1 MEQNT
6 PSVRLLDFIRSS
18 PSCYHAIDNIR
29 RKLIE
34 KGYIELSEGEDWSV
48 EVGGKYFVTRNSSSI
63 IAFRIPERVVGGFMV
78 VASHSDS
85 PTFRVKPN
93 PELSGPENYVR
104 LNTERYGGMILDS
117 WFDRPLS
124 VAGRIMVREN
134 GRIVEKLVSVDDDL
148 LIIPHVAIHML
159 KSNDGI
165 VYNPA
170 QDLVPLFGLAGPD
183 EKPQGSLMKI
193 VAEAAGVDPD
203 NILSHDLFLV
213 NRQRQSVWGRS
224 KEFISS
230 PKLDDLQCAFSAF
243 EAFTDSESDNLTNS
257 GHSIPVMFVADN
269 EEVGSATMQGAGSTF
284 LADTLL
290 RVTSALEVCGAK
302 CDCFG
307 AYCTN
312 SAGNSIAAYRRM
324 LASSMLLSAD
334 NAHAVHPNH
343 PELADPTHRPRL
355 NGGVVIKYNAAQL
368 YTTDSY
374 SSAIFLEMCK
384 KVGVPTQMF
393 CNRSDIRGGS
403 TLGSI
408 SNTKVPLHAVDIG
421 VAQLAMHSSYETC
434 GAFDTGHMINAM
446 KEFFSSSLLV
456 KNGSV
461 EIV

>member
-134 GRIVEKLVSVDDDL
+134 GRIVEKLVSVDNDL

-243 EAFTDSESDNLTNS
+243 EAFTDSESDNS
-257 GHSIPVMFVADN
+257 DQFRSFY
-269 EEVGSATMQGAGSTF
+269 
-284 LADTLL
+284 
-290 RVTSALEVCGAK
+290 TSYVC
-302 CDCFG
+302 
-307 AYCTN
+307 
-312 SAGNSIAAYRRM
+312 RR
-324 LASSMLLSAD
+324 
-334 NAHAVHPNH
+334 
-343 PELADPTHRPRL
+343 
-355 NGGVVIKYNAAQL
+355 
-368 YTTDSY
+368 
-374 SSAIFLEMCK
+374 
-384 KVGVPTQMF
+384 
-393 CNRSDIRGGS
+393 
-403 TLGSI
+403 
-408 SNTKVPLHAVDIG
+408 
-421 VAQLAMHSSYETC
+421 
-434 GAFDTGHMINAM
+434 
-446 KEFFSSSLLV
+446 
-456 KNGSV
+456 
-461 EIV
+461 

>member
-18 PSCYHAIDNIR
+18 PSCYHAVDNIR

-93 PELSGPENYVR
+93 PELSGPENYIR

-134 GRIVEKLVSVDDDL
+134 GRIAEKLVSVDDDL

-203 NILSHDLFLV
+203 SILSHDLFLV

-243 EAFTDSESDNLTNS
+243 EAFTDSESGNLTNS
-257 GHSIPVMFVADN
+257 GHSIPVMFVTDN
-269 EEVGSATMQGAGSTF
+269 EEVGSATMQGAASTF

-434 GAFDTGHMINAM
+434 GAFDTGYMINAM

>member
-18 PSCYHAIDNIR
+18 PSCYHAVDNIR

-34 KGYIELSEGEDWSV
+34 KGFTELSEGEDWSV

-93 PELSGPENYVR
+93 PELSGPENYIR

-134 GRIVEKLVSVDDDL
+134 GRITEKLVSVDDDL

-193 VAEAAGVDPD
+193 VAEAAGVDP
-203 NILSHDLFLV
+203 NSILSHDLFLV

-243 EAFTDSESDNLTNS
+243 EAFTDSESNNSTNS

-384 KVGVPTQMF
+384 KAGVPTQMF

-434 GAFDTGHMINAM
+434 GAFDTGYMINAM

>member
-290 RVTSALEVCGAK
+290 RVTSALEVCGAM

-434 GAFDTGHMINAM
+434 GAFDTGYMINAM

>member
-1 MEQNT
+1 MEQNI

-243 EAFTDSESDNLTNS
+243 EAFTDSELDNLTNS

-384 KVGVPTQMF
+384 KAGVPTQMF

>member
-18 PSCYHAIDNIR
+18 PSCYHAIDKIR

-384 KVGVPTQMF
+384 KAGVPTQMF

-446 KEFFSSSLLV
+446 KEFFSSSILV

>member
-48 EVGGKYFVTRNSSSI
+48 EVGGKYFVARNSSSI

>member
-6 PSVRLLDFIRSS
+6 PSLRLLDFIRSS
-18 PSCYHAIDNIR
+18 PSCYHVVDNIR

-63 IAFRIPERVVGGFMV
+63 IAFRIPEHVVGGFMV

-93 PELSGPENYVR
+93 PELSGPENYIR

-134 GRIVEKLVSVDDDL
+134 GKIAEKLVSVDDDL

-243 EAFTDSESDNLTNS
+243 EAFTDSESVDLNNS
-257 GHSIPVMFVADN
+257 CHSIPVMFVADN

-324 LASSMLLSAD
+324 LASSMLISAD

-384 KVGVPTQMF
+384 KAGVPTQMF

-446 KEFFSSSLLV
+446 KEFFSSSILV

>member
-48 EVGGKYFVTRNSSSI
+48 EVGGKYFVARNSSSI

-78 VASHSDS
+78 VASH
-85 PTFRVKPN
+85 
-93 PELSGPENYVR
+93 
-104 LNTERYGGMILDS
+104 
-117 WFDRPLS
+117 S

-384 KVGVPTQMF
+384 KAGVPTQMF

-446 KEFFSSSLLV
+446 KEFFSSSILV

>member
-213 NRQRQSVWGRS
+213 NRQRQSIWGRS

-243 EAFTDSESDNLTNS
+243 EAFADSESDNLTNS
-257 GHSIPVMFVADN
+257 SHSIPVMFVADN

-384 KVGVPTQMF
+384 KAGVPTQMF

-446 KEFFSSSLLV
+446 KEFFSSSILV

>member
-18 PSCYHAIDNIR
+18 PSCYHAIDKIR

-290 RVTSALEVCGAK
+290 RVTSALEVWGAK

-343 PELADPTHRPRL
+343 PELADPTHRPQL

-384 KVGVPTQMF
+384 KAGVPTQMF

-446 KEFFSSSLLV
+446 KELFSSSLLV

>member
-1 MEQNT
+1 
-6 PSVRLLDFIRSS
+6 
-18 PSCYHAIDNIR
+18 
-29 RKLIE
+29 
-34 KGYIELSEGEDWSV
+34 
-48 EVGGKYFVTRNSSSI
+48 
-63 IAFRIPERVVGGFMV
+63 
-78 VASHSDS
+78 
-85 PTFRVKPN
+85 
-93 PELSGPENYVR
+93 
-104 LNTERYGGMILDS
+104 
-117 WFDRPLS
+117 
-124 VAGRIMVREN
+124 
-134 GRIVEKLVSVDDDL
+134 
-148 LIIPHVAIHML
+148 ML
-159 KSNDGI
+159 
-165 VYNPA
+165 
-170 QDLVPLFGLAGPD
+170 
-183 EKPQGSLMKI
+183 
-193 VAEAAGVDPD
+193 
-203 NILSHDLFLV
+203 
-213 NRQRQSVWGRS
+213 
-224 KEFISS
+224 
-230 PKLDDLQCAFSAF
+230 
-243 EAFTDSESDNLTNS
+243 
-257 GHSIPVMFVADN
+257 VADN

-384 KVGVPTQMF
+384 KAGVPTQMF

-446 KEFFSSSLLV
+446 KEFFSSSILV

>member
-48 EVGGKYFVTRNSSSI
+48 EVGGKYFVARNSSSI

-434 GAFDTGHMINAM
+434 GAFDTGYMINAM

>member
-124 VAGRIMVREN
+124 VAGRIMIREN

-203 NILSHDLFLV
+203 SILSHDLFLV

-384 KVGVPTQMF
+384 KAGVPTQMF

-434 GAFDTGHMINAM
+434 GAFDTGYMINAM